1 MNIPAKSLAIALM
14 LLAPLLGGCR
24 CPSCKC
30 VPATPV
36 APCSYEA
43 AAPVPRSPED
53 LAALIPTSNDAVCDF
68 PCRLPEPTE
77 CYEAIDHATC
87 QCNAATNSVTA
98 SAVDLERH
106 WASVLIAC
114 DQGPVEEALCLTRGL
129 LALQSIDLRNSS
141 AASALTTLY
150 LLAGAEAELDYAD
163 RGIAELKAT
172 INRID
177 ELKDGGL
184 EAPDGLDRGA
194 LAARYAELCDN
205 RLQLCYARLQL
216 NGQLKRLLGCPIDT
230 RRFFWPKIDWTP
242 NLTEPDVEGAV
253 IEGLAHRA
261 DLRSLHLV
269 RCKLNRATLPVARE
283 VLQVAD
289 GTLGTVSPAPGIVHH
304 LRCGDCKE
312 HEIPVRCRQLTILTA
327 DTERL
332 AMAAIKSAAYKLI
345 TQQDRVRVAKLAV
358 DSRRS
363 ELLKLEKRR
372 EAEEITIFE
381 ISAAR
386 GRVIEAEASLVE
398 KVIELKIA
406 EVGLREAQGTLAIEC
421 GYDAEICGE
430 HCCTGC
436 CVGGAC
442 GCDTCGC
449 EAGCCDCVSE

>member
-1 MNIPAKSLAIALM
+1 MNILPRWLAIALIV
-14 LLAPLLGGCR
+14 LAGLQSGCR
-24 CPSCKC
+24 CPSCNC
-30 VPATPV
+30 VPVTPV
-36 APCSYEA
+36 APCAYEA
-43 AAPVPRSPED
+43 TIPAPRSPDD
-53 LAALIPTSNDAVCDF
+53 LASLIPASPDAVCDF
-68 PCRLPEPTE
+68 PCRLPEATE
-77 CYEAIDHATC
+77 CYEALDHSTC

-106 WASVLIAC
+106 WANVLISC
-114 DQGPVEEALCLTRGL
+114 DEGPVEEALCLTRGL
-129 LALQSIDLRNSS
+129 LALQSSDLRNSS
-141 AASALTTLY
+141 AASALTALY

-172 INRID
+172 ITRLD
-177 ELKDGGL
+177 ELKEGGL
-184 EAPDGLDRGA
+184 EVPDGLDRGA
-194 LAARYAELCDN
+194 LASRHAELCDN

-216 NGQLKRLLGCPIDT
+216 NGQLKRLLGCPIDA
-230 RRFFWPKIDWTP
+230 RRFFWPQIDWTP
-242 NLTEPDVEGAV
+242 NLVKPDVEGAV

-269 RCKLNRATLPVARE
+269 RCKLSRATLPVARQ

-312 HEIPVRCRQLTILTA
+312 HEIPVRCRQLTMLTA

-332 AMAAIKSAAYKLI
+332 AIAAIKSAAYKVVV
-345 TQQDRVRVAKLAV
+345 QQDRVRLAKQAV
-358 DSRRS
+358 DSRRG
-363 ELLKLEKRR
+363 ELLELEKRR

-398 KVIELKIA
+398 KVIELKVA
-406 EVGLREAQGTLAIEC
+406 EIGLRESQGTLALEC
-421 GYDAEICGE
+421 GYEAVVCGE

-436 CVGGAC
+436 CVGSASGCQSC
-442 GCDTCGC
+442 GG
-449 EAGCCDCVSE
+449 AGCCECIGE